1 MGFLQSIVVGSCAFL
16 VGLVFVCQT
25 VDVPLLYSTPTAA
38 DLQNAYTFYEIWYA
52 APSAVKAV
60 LHVASAIPLF
70 ALVVKL
76 HRWSESAM
84 FFDGSS
90 LVLHMAS
97 LILYITVHVPSLRT
111 FREHRTSLLRFFDQ
125 PNVVCSLDSP

>member
-25 VDVPLLYSTPTAA
+25 VDVPLLYSTPTSA

-111 FREHRTSLLRFFDQ
+111 FREL
-125 PNVVCSLDSP
+125 PA